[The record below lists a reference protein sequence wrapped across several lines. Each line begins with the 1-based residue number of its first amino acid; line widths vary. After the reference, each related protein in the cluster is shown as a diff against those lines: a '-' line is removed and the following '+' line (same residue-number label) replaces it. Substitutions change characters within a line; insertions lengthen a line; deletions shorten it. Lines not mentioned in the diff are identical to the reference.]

1 MSEKP
6 SFLDTYSPW
15 SSRSAT
21 PKPAE
26 TAESKEKV
34 KDDTTETLKGNKA
47 LPDHATTGR
56 WHLSAKDYPKDCP
69 TLLTRWFYATD
80 APKRKA
86 QYANTSSPKEEEA
99 LSKPKKYSAFS
110 HRDSKAIEVA
120 FQKLLDKEPI
130 QQLSRP
136 PSRHGESPQQK
147 SRPSADT
154 GLKHEAS
161 SIGLGKSNESD
172 SIRVPVNED
181 FLFDVDVQRRELGPA
196 YWLGPVYDVRRGS
209 WFYQEGSNLR
219 PCDEN
224 LSGQL
229 EQGYL
234 KVKPW
239 EQPQPET
246 TELAPK
252 PRSRPASVNID
263 ENNKEAKDGKESI
276 PQKFELHTQ
285 RLFGAYMNS
294 VVTYQDKTTAWL
306 LTDDF
311 LSRMSSTVYQRFA
324 GGGHLGGVK
333 VVRGYSEQNKAK
345 DATKDGDKTPEA
357 AKRKST
363 TAESGKSA
371 EDIEPSAETPQLPRE
386 DSSIEKLERQMS
398 NFDPASQE
406 AEARARDESE
416 IKEGYK
422 QADGD
427 DQGREIEHLVLVTHG
442 IGQKLGLRLEMMNF
456 IADVNM
462 LRKTMKAVY
471 QSSEDLQLLNSEI
484 DSPKKN
490 SRIQV
495 LPVVWRHLLD
505 FPKQKYKE
513 NQEKDVADASEDD
526 EYPSLENITL
536 EPPTIIR
543 TAIRDLGLDILMY
556 QSAYREHISETVVRE
571 CNRVYKTFKQRNPD
585 FKGKVSLIGHSLG
598 SAIFFDIL
606 CQQKDPSPSPTRSG
620 RLSVPRPIP
629 PKAPSN
635 ILLDFDVEEYYCL
648 GSPLGLYQML
658 NGRKIAGRGPQWDS
672 SPTSDPFLGASAST
686 TGSGSGEADLFTISV
701 NTPKCAQLFNIF
713 HPADPIAYRLEP
725 LISTAMASLKPQP
738 LPYTKKGLFDVQG
751 QGLSAIG
758 SRVGQSVSGLWS
770 SVTSGMASTLL
781 NRTLG
786 LPAESQ
792 AKVST
797 PTIQP
802 KPADLSATAI
812 KAGGGQ
818 SEGDY
823 EQAPTLIDGELQTL
837 YAGFESSRR
846 AKQSDGSRD
855 LGESSQWAESE
866 QRSKRLRREEAK
878 VRALNSNGRVDF
890 AIQT

>member
-6 SFLDTYSPW
+6 SFLETYSPW
-15 SSRSAT
+15 SSRSVT

-26 TAESKEKV
+26 TVESKEKV
-34 KDDTTETLKGNKA
+34 KDDTSETLKGKKA
-47 LPDHATTGR
+47 LPDHATTSR
-56 WHLSAKDYPKDCP
+56 WQLSAKDYPKDCP
-69 TLLTRWFYATD
+69 KLLARWFYATD

-86 QYANTSSPKEEEA
+86 QYANASSPKEEEA
-99 LSKPKKYSAFS
+99 LPKPKKYSAFS
-110 HRDSKAIEVA
+110 HRDSKAVEAA
-120 FQKLLDKEPI
+120 FQKLVEREPA

-136 PSRHGESPQQK
+136 SSRHGESPPQK
-147 SRPSADT
+147 SKSSADP
-154 GLKHEAS
+154 GLRHEGS
-161 SIGLGKSNESD
+161 SIGLGNFNESD

-209 WFYQEGSNLR
+209 WFYQEGSTLR

-224 LSGQL
+224 LSSQL

-239 EQPQPET
+239 EQPQPQ
-246 TELAPK
+246 AIDSSSK
-252 PRSRPASVNID
+252 PASRPVSINVD
-263 ENNKEAKDGKESI
+263 ESNKEAKEEKENI
-276 PQKFELHTQ
+276 PKKFELHTQ

-294 VVTYQDKTTAWL
+294 VVTYQDNTTAWL
-306 LTDDF
+306 LTDDL

-345 DATKDGDKTPEA
+345 DTKKDGDKTPEA

-363 TAESGKSA
+363 VAEGGKIA
-371 EDIEPSAETPQLPRE
+371 EDTEPSVVTPQLHNE
-386 DSSIEKLERQMS
+386 DSSLEKLERQMS

-416 IKEGYK
+416 IKDDYK

-442 IGQKLGLRLEMMNF
+442 IGQKLGLRLEMLNF
-456 IADVNM
+456 IADVNV

-471 QSSEDLQLLNSEI
+471 QSSEDLQLLNAEI

-505 FPKQKYKE
+505 FPKQKFKD
-513 NQEKDVADASEDD
+513 NQEKDVADACEDD

-571 CNRVYKTFKQRNPD
+571 CNRVYKIFKQRNPD

-598 SAIFFDIL
+598 SAILFDIL
-606 CQQKDPSPSPTRSG
+606 CQQRDPSPPSTRSG

-635 ILLDFDVEEYYCL
+635 ILLDFEVEEYYCL

-658 NGRKIAGRGPQWDS
+658 SGRKIAGRGPQWDS
-672 SPTSDPFLGASAST
+672 APTSDPFLGASAST

-738 LPYTKKGLFDVQG
+738 LPYTKKGIFDVQG

-770 SVTSGMASTLL
+770 SVTGGMASTLL

-792 AKVST
+792 AKASA

-818 SEGDY
+818 SEADY

-846 AKQSDGSRD
+846 TKQSDGNRD

>member
-6 SFLDTYSPW
+6 SFLETYSPW

-21 PKPAE
+21 PKPTEAP
-26 TAESKEKV
+26 ESKEKS
-34 KDDTTETLKGNKA
+34 KNETSETLKGNRA

-56 WHLSAKDYPKDCP
+56 WHLSAKDYPKDSP
-69 TLLTRWFYATD
+69 KLLARWFYATD

-86 QYANTSSPKEEEA
+86 RYTSASSPKEEEA
-99 LSKPKKYSAFS
+99 LPKPKKYSAFS
-110 HRDSKAIEVA
+110 HRDSTAIEAA
-120 FQKLLDKEPI
+120 FQKLLDKEPT

-136 PSRHGESPQQK
+136 SSRHGESPQHK
-147 SRPSADT
+147 SKSSADA
-154 GLKHEAS
+154 GIKREGS
-161 SIGLGKSNESD
+161 SIGLGATDEGD

-196 YWLGPVYDVRRGS
+196 FWLGPIYDVRRGS

-239 EQPQPET
+239 EQPQPQT
-246 TELAPK
+246 TDAATK
-252 PRSRPASVNID
+252 SVSRPASVNID
-263 ENNKEAKDGKESI
+263 EDNKEAKEEKENI
-276 PQKFELHTQ
+276 PKKFELHTQ
-285 RLFGAYMNS
+285 RLFGTYMNS
-294 VVTYQDKTTAWL
+294 VVTYQDASTAWL

-345 DATKDGDKTPEA
+345 DAKNDGDKTPEA
-357 AKRKST
+357 AKRKPII
-363 TAESGKSA
+363 AEGGKSA
-371 EDIEPSAETPQLPRE
+371 EDDEPPANTPQMQKE

-398 NFDPASQE
+398 NFDPDSQE

-422 QADGD
+422 QTDGD

-606 CQQKDPSPSPTRSG
+606 CQQKDPSPPPTRSG
-620 RLSVPRPIP
+620 RLSVPRPMP
-629 PKAPSN
+629 PKTPSN
-635 ILLDFDVEEYYCL
+635 ILLDFEVEEYYCL

-672 SPTSDPFLGASAST
+672 APTSDPFLGASAST
-686 TGSGSGEADLFTISV
+686 TGSGSSEADLFTISV
-701 NTPKCAQLFNIF
+701 NTPKCSQLFNIF

-738 LPYTKKGLFDVQG
+738 LPYTKKGIFDVQG

-802 KPADLSATAI
+802 KPADLSLTAI